1 MRVPWT
7 ARRYNQSIQKEIS
20 PGISLEGM
28 MLKLKLHY
36 FGHLMRRMDS
46 WEKTLMPGKIEGKE
60 KETTED
66 DMVGWHHRHVGHE
79 SE

>member
-1 MRVPWT
+1 
-7 ARRYNQSIQKEIS
+7 
-20 PGISLEGM
+20 
-28 MLKLKLHY
+28 
-36 FGHLMRRMDS
+36 MDS

-66 DMVGWHHRHVGHE
+66 DMVGWHHRHVGQE